1 VKTYVV
7 FPTDLGPPVSQFE
20 AGTQDLSVQRA
31 VGVRELLMRAGIS
44 APRLLTNSG
53 LIGPSGD
60 IEAPPLR
67 GAALGRDGRVPRVL
81 EALDVALID
90 DPTPDQIDRLHK
102 WGAAVFENVEVP
114 LVEPVATNGVPAAQ
128 AAIPWHLQTINV
140 AAARAQGLTGQ
151 GVRIGIIDT
160 GIDAMHSEFAGK
172 SISFAEYDASGYLI
186 STTPRD
192 AGDHGTHVSALA
204 AGATYGVAPE
214 AELAVAA
221 VLTTR
226 TPRGMVGYL
235 AQILAGFNWI
245 AHSNHASTGISQCPV
260 INASL
265 GGIGYDPYLDSSVV
279 TIRSVPAALLIAA
292 IGNAGRA
299 GVNNHGSPG
308 NYHHVLGV
316 GATDPTDVVTNF
328 SDWGI
333 ESTHAAYK
341 PDLCAPGLD
350 IESARPGGGTQY
362 MSGTSMAS
370 PQVAGAAAL
379 LVQKS
384 PPLRRNPQGLYNR
397 LLRLVDNAPTT
408 NPVNRASGFSRIGA
422 GRLDLTHI

>member
-1 VKTYVV
+1 VTTYVV

-20 AGTQDLSVQRA
+20 VATLERSLQRA
-31 VGVRELLMRAGIS
+31 DRVRSVLMQAGII
-44 APRLLTNSG
+44 APRILTNSG
-53 LIGPSGD
+53 LVGPTGE
-60 IEAPPLR
+60 IEASPLR
-67 GAALGRDGRVPRVL
+67 GAEQARFKQVPRVL
-81 EALDVALID
+81 EALDVALVD
-90 DPTPDQIDRLHK
+90 DPDPDQLARLRK
-102 WGAAVFENVEVP
+102 LAVVLENFEVP

-128 AAIPWHLQTINV
+128 AAIPWHLSTINV

-160 GIDAMHSEFAGK
+160 GIDASHAEFAGK

-204 AGATYGVAPE
+204 AGAMYGVAPE

-226 TPRGMVGYL
+226 TARGMVGYL

-245 AHSNHASTGISQCPV
+245 AHSNHSTTGISQCPV

-265 GGIGYDPYLDSSVV
+265 GGVGYDPYLDSSVV
-279 TIRSVPAALLIAA
+279 TIRSVPGALLIAA
-292 IGNAGRA
+292 IGNSGRY

-316 GATDPTDVVTNF
+316 GATDPNDVVTNF

-333 ESTHAAYK
+333 ESTYAALK
-341 PDLCAPGLD
+341 PDLSAPGLD

-379 LVQKS
+379 LVQKY
-384 PPLRRNPQGLYNR
+384 PALRRNPQGLYNL
-397 LLRLVDNAPTT
+397 LLRLVDAAPTT
-408 NPVNRASGFSRIGA
+408 NPVNHASGYSRIGA
-422 GRLDLTHI
+422 GRLDLTNI